1 MASVNRSSHTARNVR
16 IITVV
21 VVVLVVAFLLLTQGV
36 MQQGYKWVEVTCI
49 PHCPF
54 RPSTVLVTGN
64 VNTVGIG
71 THPVGIS
78 FTSVNG
84 QVFSAAVV
92 NGVYSVNLPN
102 DHTYSVQIEWS
113 SLLGASGTC
122 NAGSLTLNVGPGN
135 SSLTNN
141 WSC

>member
-1 MASVNRSSHTARNVR
+1 LASVNRPSHTARNVG
-16 IITVV
+16 IIAVV
-21 VVVLVVAFLLLTQGV
+21 VVVLVVAFLLLAEG
-36 MQQGYKWVEVTCI
+36 
-49 PHCPF
+49 
-54 RPSTVLVTGN
+54 PSTVLVTGN

-78 FTSVNG
+78 FTSDNG
-84 QVFSAAVV
+84 QVFSAVVV

-102 DHTYSVQIEWS
+102 HHTYSVQIEWS
-113 SLLGASGTC
+113 GLLGASGTC
-122 NAGSLTLNVGPGN
+122 NAGSLTVSVGPGS

>member
-1 MASVNRSSHTARNVR
+1 LASVNRSSHTARNVG
-16 IITVV
+16 IITAV
-21 VVVLVVAFLLLTQGV
+21 VVVLVVAFLLLAEG
-36 MQQGYKWVEVTCI
+36 
-49 PHCPF
+49 
-54 RPSTVLVTGN
+54 PSTVLVTGN

-78 FTSVNG
+78 FTSDNG
-84 QVFSAAVV
+84 QVFSAVVV

-102 DHTYSVQIEWS
+102 HHTYSVQIEWS
-113 SLLGASGTC
+113 GLLGASGTC
-122 NAGSLTLNVGPGN
+122 NAGSLTVSVGPGS

>member
-1 MASVNRSSHTARNVR
+1 LASVNRSSHTARNVG

-21 VVVLVVAFLLLTQGV
+21 VVVLVVAFLLLAEG
-36 MQQGYKWVEVTCI
+36 
-49 PHCPF
+49 
-54 RPSTVLVTGN
+54 PSTVLVTGN

-78 FTSVNG
+78 FTSDNG
-84 QVFSAAVV
+84 QVFSAVVV

-102 DHTYSVQIEWS
+102 HHTYSVQIEWS
-113 SLLGASGTC
+113 GLLGASGTC
-122 NAGSLTLNVGPGN
+122 NAGSLTVNVGPGS

>member
-1 MASVNRSSHTARNVR
+1 LASVNRPSHTARNVG
-16 IITVV
+16 IIVAVV
-21 VVVLVVAFLLLTQGV
+21 VVIVAFLLLAEG
-36 MQQGYKWVEVTCI
+36 
-49 PHCPF
+49 
-54 RPSTVLVTGN
+54 PSTVLVTGN

-78 FTSVNG
+78 FTSDNG

-113 SLLGASGTC
+113 GLLGASGTC
-122 NAGSLTLNVGPGN
+122 NAGSLTVNVGPGS

>member
-1 MASVNRSSHTARNVR
+1 MTITPADHRSHTVRNVG
-16 IITVV
+16 IIVAV
-21 VVVLVVAFLLLTQGV
+21 VVVLVVAFLLLTQGSSLS
-36 MQQGYKWVEVTCI
+36 
-49 PHCPF
+49 PF
-54 RPSTVLVTGN
+54 RPSTVSVTGN

-71 THPVGIS
+71 THPVSIS
-78 FTSVNG
+78 FTSDNG
-84 QVFSAAVV
+84 QVFTAAVV

-113 SLLGASGTC
+113 GLLGASGTC
-122 NAGSLTLNVGPGN
+122 NAGSLTVSVGPGT

>member
-1 MASVNRSSHTARNVR
+1 MASVNRPPHTVRNVG

-21 VVVLVVAFLLLTQGV
+21 VVVLVVAFLLLAQG
-36 MQQGYKWVEVTCI
+36 
-49 PHCPF
+49 
-54 RPSTVLVTGN
+54 PSTVLVTGN

-78 FTSVNG
+78 FTSDNG
-84 QVFSAAVV
+84 QVFSAVVV

-102 DHTYSVQIEWS
+102 HHTYSVQIEWS
-113 SLLGASGTC
+113 GLLGASGTC
-122 NAGSLTLNVGPGN
+122 NAGSLTVNVGPGS

>member
-1 MASVNRSSHTARNVR
+1 MTITPADHRSYTVRNVG
-16 IITVV
+16 IIVAVV
-21 VVVLVVAFLLLTQGV
+21 VVVIVVLLLLARV
-36 MQQGYKWVEVTCI
+36 
-49 PHCPF
+49 P
-54 RPSTVLVTGN
+54 PSTVSVTGN

-71 THPVGIS
+71 THPVSIS
-78 FTSVNG
+78 FTSDNG
-84 QVFSAAVV
+84 QVFTAAVV

-113 SLLGASGTC
+113 GLLGASGTC
-122 NAGSLTLNVGPGN
+122 NAGSLTVSVGPGT